1 MYLSRAK
8 RPVKLLSIIV
18 FVICAF
24 AGAAVAMYL
33 FAAIFAP
40 DGNMTNKFAV
50 LGYFAIAFL
59 ASLGSGI
66 GGVVLLGRLRPGYAA
81 REA

>member
-1 MYLSRAK
+1 MYLSQAK
-8 RPVKLLSIIV
+8 RPVKLLSIVV

-24 AGAAVAMYL
+24 AGAAAAMYL

-59 ASLGSGI
+59 ASLATGI
-66 GGVVLLGRLRPGYAA
+66 GGVVLLGRFRPRYAA